1 MADNE
6 TDFDVRVV
14 ERNIS
19 QGVVSEQ
26 DYKKH
31 LKELKDASEN
41 AEFVPIDEEEGGQP
55 EPETASEQTLSE
67 QTLSEQAGA
76 GKGK

>member
-6 TDFDVRVV
+6 TDFDVRIV

-55 EPETASEQTLSE
+55 EPETASERTPSE
-67 QTLSEQAGA
+67 QTPSEPEEA
-76 GKGK
+76 GKEK